1 MTLDDFN
8 KGARD
13 AAANAR
19 QAASTARENAAE
31 RARDVAANAGDRARD
46 VAANAGDRAR
56 EAAAHAKEA
65 AVAVAVKPRLRGHVH
80 QWAFFVSLAL
90 GVALVVF
97 ASGERARVA
106 VLIYAVSLSGL
117 LGTSALYHRVTWA
130 PAARRRMRQLDHS
143 MIFVLIAG
151 TVTPIALLA
160 VHGSMTTWLLCI
172 VWGGAV
178 AGIVMN
184 LVWLNHPK
192 WVSSVIY
199 SAVGLTGAVAIGS
212 LLGSVGVI
220 AVLGIALGGAFY
232 LAGAVIYAIQRPN
245 PVPTVFGYHEVF
257 HVLVVVAAAVHFTV
271 IAAFVV
277 PYAAAG

>member
-1 MTLDDFN
+1 MTFEDLN

-19 QAASTARENAAE
+19 TAATNARDTATE
-31 RARDVAANAGDRARD
+31 RAREAAAT
-46 VAANAGDRAR
+46 AGDRAR
-56 EAAAHAKEA
+56 EAAAHAKDA

-90 GVALVVF
+90 GVALVGF

-106 VLIYAVSLSGL
+106 VLIYAFSLSGL

-160 VHGSMTTWLLCI
+160 VHGAMTTWLLCI

-178 AGIVMN
+178 AGIIMN

-192 WVSSVIY
+192 WVSSLIY
-199 SAVGLTGAVAIGS
+199 SLVGLTGAVAIGS

-257 HVLVVVAAAVHFTV
+257 HVLVVVAAAVHFAV

>member
-1 MTLDDFN
+1 MTFDDITT
-8 KGARD
+8 GARD
-13 AAANAR
+13 AATNAG
-19 QAASTARENAAE
+19 E
-31 RARDVAANAGDRARD
+31 RAREAAAHAGDRARD
-46 VAANAGDRAR
+46 AAASAGDRAR

-97 ASGERARVA
+97 ATGERARLA
-106 VLIYAVSLSGL
+106 VLIYVVSLSGL
-117 LGTSALYHRVTWA
+117 LGTSALYHRVTWSEK
-130 PAARRRMRQLDHS
+130 ARARMRQLDHS

-160 VHGSMTTWLLCI
+160 VKEPMTTWLLCI

-178 AGIVMN
+178 AGIVTN
-184 LVWLNHPK
+184 LLWHTHPK

-199 SAVGLTGAVAIGS
+199 SAVGLSGAVAIGS

-220 AVLGIALGGAFY
+220 AVAGIALGGLFY

-257 HVLVVVAAAVHFTV
+257 HVLVVVAAALHFGV

-277 PYAAAG
+277 PHAGG